1 MILQRNIFLFV
12 TLLLPFISNAG
23 INLDSLKGIWN
34 DTNQKTED
42 RFLAAKTIA
51 WTGYL
56 QSYPDSS
63 FYFSEQYF
71 LVAKERN
78 NLKEMATAL
87 YIQANACG
95 NQGLNVLALEK
106 AKSSLAIYEK
116 IPYKT
121 GVANSYNLIGNIC
134 LSLKEFNEAQKYY
147 SNALEIYLEKEDKM
161 GQANVY
167 NNMGNILKEE
177 SNYLDA
183 LNYYLKSLKLKKAIG
198 NKIGISSTYTN
209 IGLVQLAMKDYLQA
223 LEYLELGLNIC
234 EEEGF
239 ENGESS
245 CLINI
250 SECYFKQ
257 GEVSMAEDF
266 AEKGLSLSIK
276 IKSLEATKAAY
287 EILYRISKNTGN
299 FPKALKMKELFELC
313 KDSLR
318 KEEVVQNLQQMKL
331 QEEYKLKKQADL
343 FLYELEI
350 ANNEKK
356 LLKEKTFRNSLY
368 FLIAVIAIF
377 LLGFVNRYVKIKR
390 HKRIIE
396 EQHLELNEAHGEL
409 TDSINYAKW
418 IQSALLK
425 TDERIT
431 AHLPAHFIYYS
442 PKDIVSGDFY
452 WFHEKGGYLYFCVAD
467 CTGHGVPGAFMSML
481 GISFLQEIVA
491 MGDAPMPSEIME
503 GLSERLVQE
512 LSQKEGD
519 NPLKDGMDAS
529 IIRYHKESE
538 KIDWCGANNS
548 IYIASNNDYTEY
560 LKKEEIRVIKI
571 DGKEGVLNELLPMRQ
586 SVGYNVF
593 KTPFVDCSLTLE
605 KGDLLYLLT
614 DGYAD
619 QFGGLKG
626 KKYMQT
632 RLKHFLLENWKCS
645 IKDQHKKLEMEFI
658 NWKGNM
664 GQIDDVCIAGFV
676 I

>member
-1 MILQRNIFLFV
+1 MILLRNIFLFPAF
-12 TLLLPFISNAG
+12 LLPLCSSAG
-23 INLDSLKGIWN
+23 INLDSLKGVWK
-34 DTNQKTED
+34 DTTQKDED

-63 FYFSEQYF
+63 FYFSEQYY
-71 LVAKERN
+71 LSAKESN

-87 YIQANACG
+87 YIQANACRH
-95 NQGLNVLALEK
+95 QGLNLLALEK
-106 AKSSLAIYEK
+106 AKSSLAIYEQ
-116 IPYKT
+116 IPHKT

-147 SNALEIYLEKEDKM
+147 SNALEIYLEKEDEM

-167 NNMGNILKEE
+167 NNLGNIFKEE
-177 SNYLDA
+177 ANYLDA
-183 LNYYLKSLKLKKAIG
+183 LNYYLKSLKLKKNYG
-198 NKIGISSTYTN
+198 NKQGISSTYTN

-223 LEYLELGLNIC
+223 LEYLQLGLNIC
-234 EEEGF
+234 QEEGF
-239 ENGESS
+239 ENGECSS
-245 CLINI
+245 LINI

-257 GEVSMAEDF
+257 GEITIAEDF
-266 AEKGLSLSIK
+266 AEKGLSLSTK
-276 IKSLEATKAAY
+276 IKSLEASKAAY
-287 EILYRISKNTGN
+287 EILYRISKKTGN
-299 FPKALKMKELFELC
+299 FSKALKMKELFELC

-318 KEEVVQNLQQMKL
+318 KEEVVQSLHQMKL

-350 ANNEKK
+350 TANEKK
-356 LLKEKTFRNSLY
+356 LLKEKGVRNSLY

-377 LLGFVNRYVKIKR
+377 LLGFINRYLKIKR

-396 EQHLELNEAHGEL
+396 EQHIELNEAHGEL

-431 AHLPAHFIYYS
+431 AQLPAHFIYYS

-452 WFHEKGGYLYFCVAD
+452 WFHQKEGYLYFCVAD

-481 GISFLQEIVA
+481 GISFLQEIIA
-491 MGDAPMPSEIME
+491 LGDAPMPSEIME

-538 KIDWCGANNS
+538 TIDWCGANNS
-548 IYIASNNDYTEY
+548 IYIVSDNDYTQY
-560 LKKEEIRVIKI
+560 LKKDEIRVIKI
-571 DGKEGVLNELLPMRQ
+571 EGKEGVLNELLPMRQ

-593 KTPFVDCSLTLE
+593 KSPFIDCSLTLK

-619 QFGGLKG
+619 QFGGMNG

-632 RLKHFLLENWKCS
+632 RLKQFLLSNWKFS
-645 IKDQHKKLEMEFI
+645 VEDQHEKLKVEFI
-658 NWKGNM
+658 NWKGNLN
-664 GQIDDVCIAGFV
+664 QIDDVCIAGFV
-676 I
+676 L